1 MNKKKNTQT
10 LEELLEE
17 ALVLEEEQP
26 YEIPANWAFV
36 KMFSVA
42 EGQHGFAFKSKEY
55 SDNGIPIIRMGNVV
69 GSNEIV
75 LDKKKSVYIDERR
88 LYEFSKF
95 IIEQNDILMSLTD
108 LAAKGEFLGTVA
120 LYTQK
125 DVALLNQRLLKIVFN
140 REKIH
145 PIFMFYSLK
154 SPSFRKYVTQPA
166 GGSIQKNISSDF
178 VLNYDFPLPPFNEQ
192 KRIGEKVRHLFTKID
207 EAKQLIE
214 EAKETFELRRAAI
227 LNEVFQKNEIDNINS
242 EKDIE
247 LMEPYKISNGW
258 KWLKLSEVGELN
270 RGKSK
275 HRPRNDPKLFGGN
288 YPFIQTGDVA
298 KAGKYVTSYKQTLS
312 EFGLLQSRMFNK
324 GTLCITIAANIAD
337 TALLGFDSCFPDS
350 VVGFNTK
357 HSYISNEYVHYY
369 ITTIKEELEH
379 YAPSTA
385 QKNINLKVLNEVLVP
400 IPPEEE
406 YLKII
411 HLIPKLEKIENEILN
426 NLDLENI
433 LETLKISILSKA
445 FEGKL
450 GTNDS
455 NDENAIELLKST
467 LQEKL
472 N

>member
-1 MNKKKNTQT
+1 MSKKIKDHT

-17 ALVLEEEQP
+17 ALVHEDEQP
-26 YEIPANWAFV
+26 YKIPENWLWVKNKTISTCIRGLSYKKSDVKLNEADTLLVLRGGNIQEDELVDQSDNVYVSSSLVSEVKLLRENDIVLVSSTGSSKVIGKAASVSKDFVNQTFGAFLTTIRPSDFIESAFLG
-36 KMFSVA
+36 MY
-42 EGQHGFAFKSKEY
+42 FKSNYYRNTISLLAKGSNINNIKNEHLE
-55 SDNGIPIIRMGNVV
+55 NLFIPIPP
-69 GSNEIV
+69 
-75 LDKKKSVYIDERR
+75 
-88 LYEFSKF
+88 
-95 IIEQNDILMSLTD
+95 
-108 LAAKGEFLGTVA
+108 
-120 LYTQK
+120 
-125 DVALLNQRLLKIVFN
+125 LK
-140 REKIH
+140 
-145 PIFMFYSLK
+145 
-154 SPSFRKYVTQPA
+154 
-166 GGSIQKNISSDF
+166 
-178 VLNYDFPLPPFNEQ
+178 EQ
-192 KRIGEKVRHLFTKID
+192 KRIVIRVEKLLFKIE
-207 EAKQLIE
+207 EARKLVK

-227 LNEVFQKNEIDNINS
+227 LNEVFQKNEIEHINS
-242 EKDIE
+242 EKDSE
-247 LMEPYKISNGW
+247 LIEPYKLSNGW

-275 HRPRNDPKLFGGN
+275 HRPRNDSKLFGGN

-357 HSYISNEYVHYY
+357 HNYISNEYVHYY

-379 YAPSTA
+379 YAPATA

-411 HLIPKLEKIENEILN
+411 HFLPKLEKIENEISN
-426 NLDLENI
+426 NLDLERT
-433 LETLKISILSKA
+433 LETLKSSILSKA
-445 FEGKL
+445 FRGKL
-450 GTNDS
+450 GTYNS
-455 NDENAIELLKST
+455 NDENARELLNSV